1 MSSRS
6 IEGENP
12 LYLPQ
17 AKVYQGCASLGPCLL
32 IQEDLLPT
40 STKISLE
47 VHRQGSLAA
56 SGETTLAQLKRSPEE
71 LASWLFR
78 ANSFPTGCFLMTGT
92 GVVPDNFS
100 LEKGDAISISIEG
113 IGTLENGV
121 GMI

>member
-1 MSSRS
+1 
-6 IEGENP
+6 
-12 LYLPQ
+12 
-17 AKVYQGCASLGPCLL
+17 L
-32 IQEDLLPT
+32 IQEDPLPS

-56 SGETTLAQLKRSPEE
+56 SGETSLAQLKRSPED

-92 GVVPDNFS
+92 GIVPDNFT
-100 LEKGDAISISIEG
+100 LAEGDVVSISIEG
-113 IGTLENGV
+113 IGTLQNGV